1 MTKLLKMKK
10 GGVMN
15 NNWFVTPC
23 ISVNLSQ
30 VVTISLRDKGIL
42 FHLTTGEPVL
52 VEFDDSQQAEAEY
65 RKLIIIFMKQ

>member
-1 MTKLLKMKK
+1 MKPLKKNK
-10 GGVMN
+10 EVVMMN
-15 NNWFVTPC
+15 KNWFVTPC

-30 VVTISLRDKGIL
+30 VLTITLRDKGIL

-65 RKLIIIFMKQ
+65 QKLIIIFMKQ